1 MVILAATDF
10 STRSNRALRQ
20 AGLLARLRNSQLAI
34 VHIVDDD
41 QPQELVDLEK
51 REAEKVLAEQISAMP
66 ELQAVACR
74 PMVIAGDPFDGI
86 LRTAAS
92 VDPQLIVMGTHRRQ
106 LLRDIFVG
114 TTVERVVRTGP
125 FPVLMVNQEAQK
137 RYEKILVPVEMSEPS
152 ANALRVALATGLMHE
167 ARTTLLHAFLAVDR
181 GKMSVADNETGIER
195 YVADERQRAT
205 DELAAF
211 LVANDLIYHGWAL
224 RVEEGGPAEV
234 ISRVVSEMCPD
245 LMVMGTHARSGLLK
259 ALVVSVTE
267 EALRSLNVDIL
278 AVPPS
283 GNKRST

>member
-41 QPQELVDLEK
+41 QPQELVELEK
-51 REAEKVLAEQISAMP
+51 REAERVLAEQISAMP
-66 ELQAVACR
+66 ELRAVACR
-74 PMVIAGDPFDGI
+74 PMVITGDPFDGI

-92 VDPQLIVMGTHRRQ
+92 VEPQLIVMGTHRRQ

-114 TTVERVVRTGP
+114 TTVERVVRTGS
-125 FPVLMVNQEAQK
+125 FPVLMVNNEAQK

-152 ANALRVALATGLMHE
+152 ASALRVAHANGLMSE

-181 GKMSVADNETGIER
+181 GKMFAVGANQFGIES
-195 YVADERQRAT
+195 YVADERQRVT

-211 LVANDLIYHGWAL
+211 LVANDLVHHGWSL

-234 ISRVVSEMCPD
+234 ISRVVSEMQPD
-245 LMVMGTHARSGLLK
+245 LLIMGTHARSGLLK
-259 ALVVSVTE
+259 ALVVSITE

-278 AVPPS
+278 AVPPV
-283 GNKRST
+283 RQ

>member
-1 MVILAATDF
+1 LVILAATDF

-20 AGLLARLRNSQLAI
+20 AGLLARLQNAQLAI
-34 VHIVDDD
+34 VHVVDDD
-41 QPQELVDLEK
+41 QPQELVELEK
-51 REAEKVLAEQISAMP
+51 REAERVLAEQISAMP

-74 PMVIAGDPFDGI
+74 PMITTGDPFDGI

-92 VDPQLIVMGTHRRQ
+92 TNPQLIVMGTHRRQ

-125 FPVLMVNQEAQK
+125 FPVLMVNNEAQK
-137 RYEKILVPVEMSEPS
+137 RYERILVPVEMSEPS
-152 ANALRVALATGLMHE
+152 ASALRVAHAAGLMSE
-167 ARTTLLHAFLAVDR
+167 ARTTLLHAFLAGSR
-181 GKMSVADNETGIER
+181 GKMFAAGANQVDIES

-211 LVANDLIYHGWAL
+211 LVANDLVHHGGSL

-234 ISRVVSEMCPD
+234 ISRVVGEMRPD
-245 LMVMGTHARSGLLK
+245 LLIMGTHARSGLLK

-278 AVPPS
+278 AVPPV
-283 GNKRST
+283 RR

>member
-20 AGLLARLRNSQLAI
+20 AGQLARLQNAQLAI

-41 QPQELVDLEK
+41 QPQELVELEK
-51 REAEKVLAEQISAMP
+51 REAERVLAEQISAMP

-74 PMVIAGDPFDGI
+74 PMIITGDPFDGI

-92 VDPQLIVMGTHRRQ
+92 INPQLIVMGTHRRQ

-125 FPVLMVNQEAQK
+125 FPVLMVNNEAQK
-137 RYEKILVPVEMSEPS
+137 RYEKILIPVEMSEPS
-152 ANALRVALATGLMHE
+152 ANALRLAQAAGLMSE
-167 ARTTLLHAFLAVDR
+167 ARTTLVHAFLAVGR
-181 GKMSVADNETGIER
+181 GRMSIGGIDQAGIER
-195 YVADERQRAT
+195 YVAEERQRAT

-211 LVANDLIYHGWAL
+211 LVANNLVHDGWSL

-234 ISRVVSEMCPD
+234 ISRVVGEMQPD
-245 LMVMGTHARSGLLK
+245 LLIMGTHARSGLLK

-278 AVPPS
+278 AVPPV
-283 GNKRST
+283 RR